1 MAKEQ
6 QQQHCILCL
15 CLYLYLYHVLL
26 REVMQQVAEPDELED
41 FGTVLVLV
49 LVQMQ
54 VQVEVQEQVEEQP
67 VAEPDHLEG
76 FDTVL
81 VLVQKQIQAEG
92 QGKGQQRVAFLGKVL
107 ANWHT
112 AVPNEEPNSG
122 KREQV
127 DAQWQGA

>member
-6 QQQHCILCL
+6 QQEHYILYPCLCL
-15 CLYLYLYHVLL
+15 CLYHVLL
-26 REVMQQVAEPDELED
+26 REVMQPVAEPDELED

-67 VAEPDHLEG
+67 VAEPDYLVG

-81 VLVQKQIQAEG
+81 VLVQKQVQAEG
-92 QGKGQQRVAFLGKVL
+92 QGEGQQRVAFLGKVL
-107 ANWHT
+107 VNWHT

-122 KREQV
+122 KQEQV
-127 DAQWQGA
+127 DARCQGA